1 MVISEA
7 SIPISNPFFK
17 SMALGKVAVKLG
29 EAKALNGKIY
39 YYVFILVAVLLI
51 SAYVL
56 KCTKFGRSVYALGG
70 NETSADLMGLNVART
85 KISAYAIS
93 SFCAAL
99 GGVVFSVYTLAG
111 YGLQNMGMELDAL
124 SSAVIGG
131 TLLTGGVGT
140 VVGTTVGAMIQGI
153 IQTIVTYQN
162 LNTWWTKVTIA
173 ALLLLLYCNSKN
185 HSNSRRKIK
194 RKGRGIK
201 ASCKAG
207 QKSGILIFTVSLSK
221 ADLQHTEV

>member
-99 GGVVFSVYTLAG
+99 GGVVFSFLHAG
-111 YGLQNMGMELDAL
+111 RIWPAEYGNGTGRPVLCGNRWYVAHRRSGNC
-124 SSAVIGG
+124 GG
-131 TLLTGGVGT
+131 NHGRSDDSGNYPDHRDIPESEYLVDKGDNC
-140 VVGTTVGAMIQGI
+140 GI
-153 IQTIVTYQN
+153 
-162 LNTWWTKVTIA
+162 A
-173 ALLLLLYCNSKN
+173 LLLYCNSKN
-185 HSNSRRKIK
+185 HSNSRRKN
-194 RKGRGIK
+194 
-201 ASCKAG
+201 
-207 QKSGILIFTVSLSK
+207 
-221 ADLQHTEV
+221 